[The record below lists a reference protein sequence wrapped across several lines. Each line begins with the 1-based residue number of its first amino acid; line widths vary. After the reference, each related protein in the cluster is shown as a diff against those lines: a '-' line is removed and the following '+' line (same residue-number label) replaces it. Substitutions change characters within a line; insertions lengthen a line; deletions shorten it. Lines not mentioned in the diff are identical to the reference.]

1 MELLRGMKNDEE
13 DSSDSSFELPEIETK
28 MNQKPESILIN
39 TNGSKSKPEQ
49 KVPTNTVKQP
59 LTRPQ
64 KALKGFLLIAI
75 AIVLGIFSD
84 DVDESFWIFCS
95 ASIFLFVYG
104 WSTILQAITTTK
116 DMSNTEAI
124 GTTVIVFGL
133 VIFAFIAWII
143 HILSQGF

>member
-1 MELLRGMKNDEE
+1 MKNDEE
-13 DSSDSSFELPEIETK
+13 DSSDSNLESPKNEVKT
-28 MNQKPESILIN
+28 NQKPEPILIDASGN
-39 TNGSKSKPEQ
+39 KSKPKQ

-75 AIVLGIFSD
+75 AIVSGFIAGD
-84 DVDESFWIFCS
+84 ADESFWIFCS

-104 WSTILQAITTTK
+104 WSAILQAMTTTK

-124 GTTVIVFGL
+124 GTTVVLIAI
-133 VIFAFIAWII
+133 VIFAFIAWIMYA
-143 HILSQGF
+143 LSQGF

>member
-1 MELLRGMKNDEE
+1 MKNDEE
-13 DSSDSSFELPEIETK
+13 DSSDSNFESPKNEVKT
-28 MNQKPESILIN
+28 NQKPEPILIDASGN
-39 TNGSKSKPEQ
+39 KSIPKQ

-75 AIVLGIFSD
+75 AIVSGFIAGD
-84 DVDESFWIFCS
+84 ADESFWIFCS

-104 WSTILQAITTTK
+104 WSAILQAMTTTK

-124 GTTVIVFGL
+124 GTTVVVFGL
-133 VIFAFIAWII
+133 IIFAFIAWIL
-143 HILSQGF
+143 HALSQGF

>member
-1 MELLRGMKNDEE
+1 MKNDEE
-13 DSSDSSFELPEIETK
+13 DSSDSNFESPKSEVK
-28 MNQKPESILIN
+28 MNQKPEPILIDASGN
-39 TNGSKSKPEQ
+39 KSKPKQ

-64 KALKGFLLIAI
+64 KALKGFSLIAI

-95 ASIFLFVYG
+95 LSIFLFVYG
-104 WSTILQAITTTK
+104 WSTILQAMTTTK

-124 GTTVIVFGL
+124 GTTVVVFGFI
-133 VIFAFIAWII
+133 IFAFIAWIL
-143 HILSQGF
+143 HALSQGI

>member
-1 MELLRGMKNDEE
+1 MKNDEE
-13 DSSDSSFELPEIETK
+13 DSSDSNFESPKNEVKTNK
-28 MNQKPESILIN
+28 KPEPILIDA
-39 TNGSKSKPEQ
+39 NGNKSKPKE

-95 ASIFLFVYG
+95 LSIFLFVYG
-104 WSTILQAITTTK
+104 WSTILQAMTTTK

-124 GTTVIVFGL
+124 GTTVVVFGFI
-133 VIFAFIAWII
+133 IFAFIAWII
-143 HILSQGF
+143 YILSQGI

>member
-1 MELLRGMKNDEE
+1 MKNNEE
-13 DSSDSSFELPEIETK
+13 DSSDSNFESTENEEK
-28 MNQKPESILIN
+28 MNQKPEPILIDA
-39 TNGSKSKPEQ
+39 NGSKSKPEQ

-75 AIVLGIFSD
+75 GIVSAFIAGD
-84 DVDESFWIFCS
+84 TDESFWIFCS

-104 WSTILQAITTTK
+104 WSTILQAMTTTK
-116 DMSNTEAI
+116 DMSNKEAI

>member
-1 MELLRGMKNDEE
+1 MRKDSE
-13 DSSDSSFELPEIETK
+13 DSSESNFDLPKINTQ

-39 TNGSKSKPEQ
+39 ASVSKSKPEQ
-49 KVPTNTVKQP
+49 KVPKNTVKQP

-84 DVDESFWIFCS
+84 DVDESFWIFCF

-104 WSTILQAITTTK
+104 WSTILQAMTTTK
-116 DMSNTEAI
+116 DMSDTEAI
-124 GTTVIVFGL
+124 GTTVVVFGFI
-133 VIFAFIAWII
+133 IFAFIAWIL
-143 HILSQGF
+143 HALSQGF

>member
-1 MELLRGMKNDEE
+1 MKNNEE
-13 DSSDSSFELPEIETK
+13 DSSDSNFESTENEEK
-28 MNQKPESILIN
+28 MNQKPEPILIDA
-39 TNGSKSKPEQ
+39 NGSKSKPEQ

-59 LTRPQ
+59 LTRSQ

-75 AIVLGIFSD
+75 GIVSAFIAGD
-84 DVDESFWIFCS
+84 TDESFWIFCS

-104 WSTILQAITTTK
+104 WSTILQAMTTTK
-116 DMSNTEAI
+116 DMSNKEAI

>member
-1 MELLRGMKNDEE
+1 MRKDSE
-13 DSSDSSFELPEIETK
+13 DSSESNFDLPKIKTK

-39 TNGSKSKPEQ
+39 ASGSKSKPEQ
-49 KVPTNTVKQP
+49 KVPKNTVKQP
-59 LTRPQ
+59 LTRSQ

-84 DVDESFWIFCS
+84 DVDESFWIFCF

-104 WSTILQAITTTK
+104 WSTILQAMTTTK

-124 GTTVIVFGL
+124 GTTVILFG
-133 VIFAFIAWII
+133 VIIFGFIAWIFYL
-143 HILSQGF
+143 LSTHGF

>member
-1 MELLRGMKNDEE
+1 MKNDEE
-13 DSSDSSFELPEIETK
+13 DSSDSNFESPKSEVK
-28 MNQKPESILIN
+28 MNQKPEPILIDASGN
-39 TNGSKSKPEQ
+39 KSKPKQ
-49 KVPTNTVKQP
+49 KVPKNTVKQP

-104 WSTILQAITTTK
+104 WSTILQAMTTTK

-124 GTTVIVFGL
+124 GTTVVVFGFI
-133 VIFAFIAWII
+133 IFAFIAWIL
-143 HILSQGF
+143 HALSQGF